1 MSLKSSLFNVWRTPQ
16 RNPDIPKSYKFI
28 TVKSVRANV
37 GAYERFRWTCIEVF
51 PQNQFTLFL
60 HSLTA
65 SHFSRA
71 WNWFQ
76 VITKHLVIPA
86 LFTAYMLFPR
96 FLPLT
101 CFSRARHQ
109 ISRLKP
115 VTRSACSG
123 VITIS
128 NDIKHKW
135 VFSSSPSQTIP
146 SKSLIQSF
154 HKKIFFCSLLDVS
167 VSYPVFEVQN
177 NPLHVRIRHSI
188 HTTLLKPHRTWTISL
203 SGMLQGK
210 NRHSW
215 SVIYPYIQ
223 CNFQLSVI
231 KPNKSNPNDHSE

>member
-101 CFSRARHQ
+101 CFSRAFYRLHAFSALDFKFA
-109 ISRLKP
+109 IFRAWHLPLVFPRLKP

-154 HKKIFFCSLLDVS
+154 HKNIFFCSLLDVS
-167 VSYPVFEVQN
+167 VSCPVFEVQN
-177 NPLHVRIRHSI
+177 NPLHVA
-188 HTTLLKPHRTWTISL
+188 
-203 SGMLQGK
+203 
-210 NRHSW
+210 
-215 SVIYPYIQ
+215 
-223 CNFQLSVI
+223 C
-231 KPNKSNPNDHSE
+231 

>member
-51 PQNQFTLFL
+51 PQNQFILFL
-60 HSLTA
+60 HSHTA

-109 ISRLKP
+109 IRNFPRLLLVFPRLKP
-115 VTRSACSG
+115 VTRSAYSG

-154 HKKIFFCSLLDVS
+154 HKKMFFCSLLAVS
-167 VSYPVFEVQN
+167 VSCPVFEVQN
-177 NPLHVRIRHSI
+177 NPLHVA
-188 HTTLLKPHRTWTISL
+188 
-203 SGMLQGK
+203 
-210 NRHSW
+210 
-215 SVIYPYIQ
+215 
-223 CNFQLSVI
+223 C
-231 KPNKSNPNDHSE
+231 

>member
-51 PQNQFTLFL
+51 PQNQFTFL
-60 HSLTA
+60 HYHTA

-71 WNWFQ
+71 WHWFQ
-76 VITKHLVIPA
+76 VITKHLVIP
-86 LFTAYMLFPR
+86 R
-96 FLPLT
+96 SLPLT

-109 ISRLKP
+109 IRNFPRLP
-115 VTRSACSG
+115 LATCFPALETGYTQRMLWSHYN
-123 VITIS
+123 IS

-154 HKKIFFCSLLDVS
+154 HKKMFFCSLLAVS
-167 VSYPVFEVQN
+167 VSCPVFEVQN
-177 NPLHVRIRHSI
+177 NPLHVA
-188 HTTLLKPHRTWTISL
+188 
-203 SGMLQGK
+203 
-210 NRHSW
+210 
-215 SVIYPYIQ
+215 
-223 CNFQLSVI
+223 C
-231 KPNKSNPNDHSE
+231 

>member
-28 TVKSVRANV
+28 TVKSMRANV

-76 VITKHLVIPA
+76 VITKHLVIP
-86 LFTAYMLFPR
+86 R

-109 ISRLKP
+109 IRNFPRLPLCYLFSRAWNRLQAAHALEP
-115 VTRSACSG
+115 LQYQ
-123 VITIS
+123 TIS
-128 NDIKHKW
+128 NTNG
-135 VFSSSPSQTIP
+135 FSVLVPLKRSQL
-146 SKSLIQSF
+146 SHSF
-154 HKKIFFCSLLDVS
+154 SHFTKIFFS
-167 VSYPVFEVQN
+167 VPFWMFLFLVQC
-177 NPLHVRIRHSI
+177 LRFK
-188 HTTLLKPHRTWTISL
+188 TTRY
-203 SGMLQGK
+203 M
-210 NRHSW
+210 
-215 SVIYPYIQ
+215 
-223 CNFQLSVI
+223 
-231 KPNKSNPNDHSE
+231 

>member
-65 SHFSRA
+65 SHFSCA

-96 FLPLT
+96 FLLLT

-109 ISRLKP
+109 IRNFPCLALATCFPALETGYTQRMLWSHYN
-115 VTRSACSG
+115 
-123 VITIS
+123 IS

-146 SKSLIQSF
+146 SKSFIQSF

-167 VSYPVFEVQN
+167 VSCPVFEVQN
-177 NPLHVRIRHSI
+177 NPLHVA
-188 HTTLLKPHRTWTISL
+188 
-203 SGMLQGK
+203 
-210 NRHSW
+210 
-215 SVIYPYIQ
+215 
-223 CNFQLSVI
+223 C
-231 KPNKSNPNDHSE
+231 